1 MYSWERIYLIME
13 LIRSDTESKEC
24 LVLTGEQISWEE
36 AIETK
41 DLEANEAAEMTL
53 MGIKTEGEPVFEFE
67 DELYGGS
74 GVQKDLDGRKREII
88 DGRS

>member
-1 MYSWERIYLIME
+1 MYSWEWIYLIME

-24 LVLTGEQISWEE
+24 LGLTGEQVSWEE

-41 DLEANEAAEMTL
+41 DLGANEAAEMTL
-53 MGIKTEGEPVFEFE
+53 TGIETEDEPVFEFE

-74 GVQKDLDGRKREII
+74 RVRKDLVGRKRERI